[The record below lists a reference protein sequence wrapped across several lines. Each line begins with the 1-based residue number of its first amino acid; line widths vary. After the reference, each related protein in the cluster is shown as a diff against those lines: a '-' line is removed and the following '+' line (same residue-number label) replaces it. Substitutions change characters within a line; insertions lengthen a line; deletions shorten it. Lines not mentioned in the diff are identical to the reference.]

1 MTPGAAV
8 PPVEEWPR
16 VRWWGPGP
24 MRWWWVP
31 AVATA
36 VLIAVLSAAVHQTLV
51 NTATASVPFLV
62 IYGGFFWWKHRGW
75 RRDAQSAE
83 E

>member
-1 MTPGAAV
+1 MTPEAGI

-16 VRWWGPGP
+16 VRWWGAGP
-24 MRWWWVP
+24 MRWWWLP

-36 VLIAVLSAAVHQTLV
+36 AMIAVLSAALHHTPAES
-51 NTATASVPFLV
+51 ATASVPILV
-62 IYGGFFWWKHRGW
+62 LYGAFFWRRHRGW